1 MPAFQPAYPGAKQ
14 YLLAGYSEDTAAGS
28 STFFTR
34 FARHA
39 IAVTNNDP
47 ASIEPSRSNVFH
59 EIASLFP
66 KHPQLLTSV
75 MTEDV
80 APIGCEL
87 VWKRSGD
94 KLIAGHD
101 PKRCR
106 AGGAQPAG
114 PEASLGPDS
123 LSLAGYEFRKR

>member
-66 KHPQLLTSV
+66 KHPQLISCPFRYALTINVRNTTSSIDVTVVANRCHRPTSSSTPISNSNQGSV
-75 MTEDV
+75 
-80 APIGCEL
+80 
-87 VWKRSGD
+87 
-94 KLIAGHD
+94 
-101 PKRCR
+101 
-106 AGGAQPAG
+106 
-114 PEASLGPDS
+114 
-123 LSLAGYEFRKR
+123 